1 MSALARP
8 VLTPKEYL
16 TLEERSEFRHE
27 YLDGVMYAMAG
38 STPNRA
44 FLTAAMIGVLWSG
57 LHGRGCSVFSGDLQI
72 PVSGNNG
79 PFFYA
84 DVAVKY
90 GESQALVL
98 VVEVLSKSTEK
109 YDRSVK
115 FREYQKIE
123 SLREYVL
130 VSQNEPRIESW
141 LRDADGTW
149 RQTIFSG
156 TDSVCELR
164 SVGCSI
170 LLGDVYRGLPPE

>member
-1 MSALARP
+1 MSALALP

-16 TLEERSEFRHE
+16 AFEERSEFRHE

-38 STPNRA
+38 GTPNHA
-44 FLTAAMIGVLWSG
+44 FLTAAMIGALWNG
-57 LHGRGCSVFSGDLQI
+57 LVNRGCSVFSGDLRI
-72 PVSGNNG
+72 SVSGNNG

-84 DVAVKY
+84 DVAVKC

-109 YDRSVK
+109 YDRGVK
-115 FREYQKIE
+115 FSEYRKIE

-141 LRDADGTW
+141 LRNEDGTW
-149 RQTIFSG
+149 RQTVFSG
-156 TDSVCELR
+156 ADSVCDLR

-170 LLGDVYRGLPPE
+170 HLAHIYRGLPPE